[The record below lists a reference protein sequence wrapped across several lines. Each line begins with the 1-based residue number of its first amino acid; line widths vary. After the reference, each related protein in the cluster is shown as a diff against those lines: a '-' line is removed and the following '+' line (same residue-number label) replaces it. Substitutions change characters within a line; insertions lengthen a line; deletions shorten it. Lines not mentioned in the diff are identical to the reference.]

1 MDTPLQFLRNWLPMG
16 SQPDN
21 TRAADSLRE
30 WISTLDD
37 ASPQDIAAA
46 LSSRLV
52 PLVSEQRNL
61 HMRTRL
67 LDAFEEAAHKVLP
80 ALEAEIRTAAVPLT
94 SHIQAVALTADN
106 LLKAQIQGCLTV
118 VSSIEGH
125 KLPAPLLQHVIL
137 RAMYALQRRQMLA
150 YHAYATPS
158 ASSWQQLHDLHRM
171 ARNRA
176 LSNISKNSPSIEH
189 VYVAALLLAYAEPG
203 KFPRA
208 DLDALRTAAD
218 RMSVLVKI
226 SDSSDAP
233 GAEPPAHR
241 FLVRTDDGQPG
252 APFLRAPKASDAKH
266 CLILDCSAVVTALNE
281 EIARRPNADAE
292 VDTEREVILPQ
303 LAEPLLHTLLKMW
316 GSQPVRR
323 FSRMRFKPRADLVS
337 GLPDVI
343 QLLAGEALKRRR
355 DDGSEQTES
364 PAPAIPPVSEWAI
377 IDESPDGFGIRYL
390 KGAIRRL
397 EVGELV
403 GLRSRE
409 HNRIHLCLVRR
420 ASNAGQAR
428 FELGLQDLSPN
439 ALVVTLPPAGE
450 TQARQSNISR
460 KALLL
465 PQLPAYGGVAGIISI
480 PGSLPP
486 AAEFTYNIAAQTV
499 QLRLGRP
506 VELNSRLEFYLLD
519 KIS

>member
-21 TRAADSLRE
+21 TRAADTLRE

-37 ASPQDIAAA
+37 ASPQDIAGA

-67 LDAFEEAAHKVLP
+67 LDAFDEAAHKVLP
-80 ALEAEIRTAAVPLT
+80 ALEAEIRNAAVPLT

-171 ARNRA
+171 ARSRS
-176 LSNISKNSPSIEH
+176 LSKTSKNSPSIEH

-218 RMSVLVKI
+218 RMSVLV
-226 SDSSDAP
+226 SVSETNDAPMSDAP
-233 GAEPPAHR
+233 SHL

-281 EIARRPNADAE
+281 AIALHPNTTADAE
-292 VDTEREVILPQ
+292 QEPILPQ
-303 LAEPLLHTLLKMW
+303 VAEPILRTLLKMW
-316 GSQPVRR
+316 GSQPIRR

-355 DDGSEQTES
+355 DDGSERKE
-364 PAPAIPPVSEWAI
+364 PPIPPVSEWAI
-377 IDESPDGFGIRYL
+377 IDESPDGFGIRYI
-390 KGAIRRL
+390 KGPIRRL

-428 FELGLQDLSPN
+428 FEIGLQDLSPD
-439 ALVVTLPPAGE
+439 ALVVTLPQTDDSQP
-450 TQARQSNISR
+450 SPSR

-465 PQLPAYGGVAGIISI
+465 PQLPAYGGVAGIIGI

-486 AAEFTYNIAAQTV
+486 DAEFTYKIGQESI

-506 VELNSRLEFYLLD
+506 VEQNSRLEFYLLE